1 MALLGGWVVKS
12 KEEICVNL
20 YTRPPQ
26 PPSFLPSGYR
36 DLRSNNMISKWEQ
49 FVDFREKY
57 GPVGRLHDVTC
68 DLELG
73 LHRTLQL
80 LLLNRAEQEEPAQ

>member
-1 MALLGGWVVKS
+1 
-12 KEEICVNL
+12 
-20 YTRPPQ
+20 
-26 PPSFLPSGYR
+26 
-36 DLRSNNMISKWEQ
+36 MISKWEQ
-49 FVDFREKY
+49 FINFREKY